1 MTDLTCNQYS
11 RFNDALERDLMQ
23 RALGNGETVSI
34 TAIFKSI
41 ASGLKKATL
50 AIAKYVMAVTRALNE
65 ARARDAEMC
74 GSQW

>member
-1 MTDLTCNQYS
+1 MTEVSLYQYG

-23 RALGNGETVSI
+23 RALGNGETVSM
-34 TAIFKSI
+34 TAVFKSI

-50 AIAKYVMAVTRALNE
+50 ATAAYVMAVTRALNE